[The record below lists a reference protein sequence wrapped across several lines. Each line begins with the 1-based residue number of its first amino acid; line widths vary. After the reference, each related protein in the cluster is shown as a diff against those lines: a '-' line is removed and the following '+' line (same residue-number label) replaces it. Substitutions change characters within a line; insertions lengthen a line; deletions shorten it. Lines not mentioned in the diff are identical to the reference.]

1 MTYKLSGMSA
11 IVGSLEA
18 LSADSEIKEVILDK
32 VSHAYISIR
41 TYLTRY

>member
-1 MTYKLSGMSA
+1 MTYKLSSMSA

-18 LSADSEIKEVILDK
+18 LSIDSKIKEVILDK
-32 VSHAYISIR
+32 VSYVYISIR